1 RGQGARVT
9 APAPSSRVLIVEDQ
23 PAVATALRLLLE
35 VHDVPALTAA
45 TPARALEVVDQ
56 EELGLVIQDMNFS
69 PGDTS
74 GREGL
79 ALFRRIRELD
89 PGLPVLA
96 LTAWTSLEAA
106 VEMVK
111 AGAADYLAKPWDDAK
126 LMATVRN
133 LLRLRELA
141 LENERLKREGARA
154 RDELARRYDLRGL
167 VYESPAM
174 HRAVA
179 LAGQVAPADVPVL
192 ITGPNGAGKEMFAEI
207 VQANSRRRSGPFVKV
222 NAGALPDELLEVE
235 LFGAE
240 PGAYTGAS
248 KRRVGRFEAAHG
260 GTLFLDEIGNLSPA
274 GQMKLLRVLQRGE
287 FERVGS
293 SQTRK
298 VDVRLLAATNADLRA
313 AIAAGRFRE
322 DLFFRLNVIEIEVPP
337 LRDRPEDVLPLADA
351 LLARVAPP
359 SGAKALSAAARAAL
373 QEHPWPGNV
382 RELMNR
388 IQRAMLVAAGPE
400 IGPEDLGLA
409 PADVAPGRAEPAD
422 PAHGRA
428 EPADLAPGRAEPLDE
443 AAREERRRLEHLLQS
458 CDGMI
463 SRAAAELNVSRQ
475 ALYRRMQR
483 LGIVLERRP
492 KT

>member
-1 RGQGARVT
+1 MI
-9 APAPSSRVLIVEDQ
+9 APAAGPGSRVLIVEDQ

-45 TPARALEVVDQ
+45 TPERALEIVDK
-56 EELGLVIQDMNFS
+56 EELGLVIQDMNFR

-74 GREGL
+74 GREGV

-96 LTAWTSLEAA
+96 LTAWTSIESA

-126 LMATVRN
+126 LIATVRN
-133 LLRLRELA
+133 LLQLRAFA
-141 LENERLKREGARA
+141 LENDRLKREGARA
-154 RDELARRYDLRGL
+154 RDALARRYDLRGL
-167 VYESPAM
+167 VYESAAM
-174 HRAVA
+174 HRVVA

-192 ITGPNGAGKEMFAEI
+192 ITGPNGAGKEMIAEI
-207 VQANSRRRSGPFVKV
+207 VQANSRRCSGPFVKV

-298 VDVRLLAATNADLRA
+298 VDARLLAATNVDLRA
-313 AIAAGRFRE
+313 AINAGRFRE
-322 DLFFRLNVIEIEVPP
+322 DLFFRLNVIEIEVPA
-337 LRDRPEDVLPLADA
+337 LRDRPEDVLPLASA

-359 SGAKALSAAARAAL
+359 PGTKSLSAAARVAL

-388 IQRAMLVAAGPE
+388 IQRAVLVAPGPE
-400 IGPEDLGLA
+400 IGPEDLGFD
-409 PADVAPGRAEPAD
+409 PADVPAGRAEPAD
-422 PAHGRA
+422 
-428 EPADLAPGRAEPLDE
+428 D
-443 AAREERRRLEHLLQS
+443 AAREERQRLEHLLHS